1 MATIV
6 ITGANRGIGLALA
19 QQLSE
24 RGDTVLATCRTKSEE
39 LDASGAQIIEGVDV
53 RENDSVERL
62 AKVLDGRKIDI
73 LINNA
78 GVLTREGLDDIDWD
92 AMRFQFEINALG
104 PIRMTKALLPN
115 MSSGAK
121 VAIISSRMGSVGDNQ
136 AGGSYGYRMSKAAVN
151 MAGSN
156 LAIDLKGR
164 GIAVILLHPGFVAT
178 DINDHAGPV
187 NTGDSAHGLIARI
200 DALTLETTGTFRNF
214 GGDELPW

>member
-6 ITGANRGIGLALA
+6 ITGANRGIGLALT

-24 RGDTVLATCRTKSEE
+24 RGDTVLATCRTKSKE
-39 LDASGAQIIEGVDV
+39 LDASGAQIIEDVDV

-62 AKVLDGRKIDI
+62 AKALDGRKIDI

-104 PIRMTKALLPN
+104 PIRVTKALLPN
-115 MSSGAK
+115 MSGGAK

-214 GGDELPW
+214 EGDELPW